1 MIGNFWL
8 DWLTLSISIFNT
20 IIMLWMG
27 LMILLSTDKRTPGV
41 WLASGG
47 LLFGALFFVS
57 HTAIIGQ
64 EISFFTSGTNFWWH
78 IGWGPVVA
86 VPFVWYI
93 VMLWFA
99 GYWDHKESDLRKRQK
114 SWLNITIVYALLLV
128 ILVIFL
134 NPLGTLSPKTSL
146 DYETGPA
153 FSGIPLLFIAYPIY
167 IFLCITLSMEALL
180 KPGPTERFFG
190 EMAREKARPWL
201 VGAGF
206 ILLLVSI
213 IVGYAIISVLQN
225 AQNSSVLPELYGN
238 IAPTLGVMD
247 LIISLLIS
255 TVVLLVGQAV
265 VSYGIFTG
273 KPMPL
278 RVFKRQWM
286 NVIIMA
292 AIVAIIFAASI
303 KIQLRM
309 IYSLLLA
316 IILLA
321 VFFSWITWR
330 YLIERELAIQRV
342 RPFLNSPNLL
352 QTILN
357 QSQSPQDGLD
367 IITSFNALVQDV
379 LDTDR
384 AILSPLGGI
393 PTLMT
398 EPIFSPEP
406 TPIPEISSET
416 IVQIKSNSQAMGYPL
431 DVEESKGFTFLIPL
445 WSERGLNGLLY
456 LGKKR
461 DDSFFSQ
468 EEIELARAASE
479 RLLDISVSA
488 ELSSRLIKL
497 QQQRFIEQS
506 VIDQR
511 PRRVLHDD
519 VLPALHTAMLSISGS
534 YPDSENAVKTL
545 SEAHRIISNL
555 LKEMPSTF
563 SPQFAHIG
571 LLQAI
576 RKLVTQEFSN
586 SFSRIELTWT
596 DHDEERIAKIP
607 QIKKEVMY
615 YAAREV
621 IRNSTLHAV
630 PGNVKDGLQLMVSVA
645 STDDLEL
652 IIQDNGSGVDQT
664 DGPNSGTGQGLIIH
678 GTLMALVGGTLNI
691 QSSPGQFTRI
701 TLKCPL

>member
-1 MIGNFWL
+1 
-8 DWLTLSISIFNT
+8 
-20 IIMLWMG
+20 
-27 LMILLSTDKRTPGV
+27 
-41 WLASGG
+41 
-47 LLFGALFFVS
+47 
-57 HTAIIGQ
+57 
-64 EISFFTSGTNFWWH
+64 
-78 IGWGPVVA
+78 
-86 VPFVWYI
+86 
-93 VMLWFA
+93 
-99 GYWDHKESDLRKRQK
+99 
-114 SWLNITIVYALLLV
+114 
-128 ILVIFL
+128 
-134 NPLGTLSPKTSL
+134 
-146 DYETGPA
+146 
-153 FSGIPLLFIAYPIY
+153 
-167 IFLCITLSMEALL
+167 
-180 KPGPTERFFG
+180 
-190 EMAREKARPWL
+190 
-201 VGAGF
+201 
-206 ILLLVSI
+206 
-213 IVGYAIISVLQN
+213 
-225 AQNSSVLPELYGN
+225 
-238 IAPTLGVMD
+238 MD